1 MSSISCMSLAE
12 HLLQGHRVLSL
23 LLYGLSELLDVLAAL
38 VSLSLQEEQ
47 LLLELLLCLLVC

>member
-1 MSSISCMSLAE
+1 MSLAE

-38 VSLSLQEEQ
+38 VPLSLQEEQ